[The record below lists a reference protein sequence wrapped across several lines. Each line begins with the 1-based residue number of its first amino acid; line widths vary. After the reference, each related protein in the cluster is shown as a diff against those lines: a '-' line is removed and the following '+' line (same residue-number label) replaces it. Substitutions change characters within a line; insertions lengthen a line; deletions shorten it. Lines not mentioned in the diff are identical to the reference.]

1 MSHKRLL
8 LSAAA
13 VFLLM
18 LGAVSPTLAQNPP
31 PYIQPGLKFVYQLFN
46 VEKRQPE
53 NAFHN
58 YIIESVTSRGVT
70 LSIQSDVIK
79 SGRVEVSPNGEIE
92 PGIRIDLWIPPEIQ
106 EGARFKIFGYDAV
119 VVKKGYQVEQ
129 MKLTVVASA
138 QRFPMWFYIED
149 GPQPYNQLKGLL
161 SAVAINEKMLLGL
174 VNIEQAQTITTRST
188 FTSTSTRTTARTVET
203 QVRTVREGTTVT
215 LVQTVVETA
224 TVRETLTTV
233 VGRTT
238 TVSTTQTVTQQVEA
252 GGQPVFSLP
261 LAVGAAVGIIGGVMF
276 LTRSRRKPLP
286 PTYPYNPYAPPPPP
300 YPQAPQV
307 VGACPAC
314 RYPLYAGDFACRRC
328 GYRFA

>member
-1 MSHKRLL
+1 MGHKRLL

-13 VFLLM
+13 VVLLM

-31 PYIQPGLKFVYQLFN
+31 PYIQPGLKFVYQLYN
-46 VEKRQPE
+46 MEKKQPE

-58 YIIESVTSRGVT
+58 YIIESVTPRGVVI
-70 LSIQSDVIK
+70 SIQSDVVQ
-79 SGRVEVSPNGEIE
+79 SRRVEVSPNGEIE
-92 PGIRIDLWIPPEIQ
+92 PSVRIDLWIQPDVEA
-106 EGARFKIFGYDAV
+106 GTRFKIFGYDV
-119 VVKKGYQVEQ
+119 VVVQKGYQIQQLKV
-129 MKLTVVASA
+129 TVVAST
-138 QRFPMWFYIED
+138 QQYPIWLYIED

-161 SAVAINEKMLLGL
+161 LFILINEKTGLGL
-174 VNIEQAQTITTRST
+174 VNVEQTQAITTSST
-188 FTSTSTRTTARTVET
+188 FTSTSAKTTARTMET
-203 QVRTVREGTTVT
+203 RVTTVREGTTVT

-261 LAVGAAVGIIGGVMF
+261 LAVGVAVGIIGGVMF

-286 PTYPYNPYAPPPPP
+286 PTYPYNPYAPPPPSHP
-300 YPQAPQV
+300 HAPQV